1 MILIYNEYIKFN
13 ELLSCN
19 RIAAHCNVKK
29 YNAKIVQ
36 EQSTELF
43 FAQIVGV
50 AGSFRTMA
58 IVSNVK
64 EDNIDVILFDNGI
77 KLKVDLKEIEHT
89 ATIEY
94 SVDYAVSTV
103 AVNWKRPPIK
113 QVSS

>member
-1 MILIYNEYIKFN
+1 MISIYTEYIKFN
-13 ELLSCN
+13 ELCN
-19 RIAAHCNVKK
+19 RIAANCNVKK

-43 FAQIVGV
+43 FAQMIGV
-50 AGSFRTMA
+50 TGSFVTMA

-64 EDNIDVILFDNGI
+64 EDNIDVILSNTGI
-77 KLKVDLKEIEHT
+77 KLKIDLKEIEHT

-94 SVDYAVSTV
+94 SVDYAMPTL

-113 QVSS
+113 QVLS